1 MQRKLLFLLLIT
13 ALVPGL
19 MFASGKIKGKVV
31 DAGSGE
37 PLVGANVVV
46 VGTSMGAATNVS
58 GEYTIL
64 NVPAGT
70 YQLKTTYVGYQ
81 AITISNIRVNND
93 LTSEAS
99 FQLPAEGVTVA
110 TVEIVATRPLVNKNA
125 TNAVRII
132 DQEFFDKIPAR
143 GTNAAIVVQPGVVSL
158 NGNIYIRG
166 GRPDEVGFK
175 VEGVGVNNIVHG
187 GQALHIVAE
196 AVEQMQVQAGGFNA
210 EYGGANAGLVQTALR
225 SGPSEGWKA
234 SLLEETDNFTKQNK
248 RALGGWSYGYNDLT
262 ATLGGPLIGKK
273 LRFFGSVQNT
283 FYRDPSQSVRGP
295 FDFTGPNALVS
306 DPTYTIKHP
315 PVAGSS
321 ANSLPDTISVSSAG
335 GNAVGG
341 GNNLWVTS
349 GTLLLDLGDIQLRGA
364 GSYSFNK
371 YQDQAFFGALLD
383 QARLPAH
390 DNKDGFANV
399 RFSHA
404 LSPTMFY
411 EVNFNYFNNVHRD
424 FDPVFGSNVFLYGD
438 SAANAAHGFYL
449 RNESLNWTN
458 YSFYGGAFT
467 MNQPGAVLSGYNYEK
482 EISLGGRA
490 DFTAQVKQH
499 EIKFGGE
506 YTRYTIRRYNP
517 NGSLSWSQIIKQYG
531 YGTQTAGD
539 LLRKIGG
546 VGSDTYGYDIWGNQ
560 IENDQ
565 ISNGALS
572 DLGPRKPTFAAAY
585 VQDKIE
591 FSDVVLN
598 LGLRL
603 DYIDPSSKDAP
614 TPGNL
619 HFNNNDLIL
628 ASDIVNTSKTTQIS
642 PRIGFSFPVTDRT
655 VFHAQYGK
663 FIQQTQ
669 LRDSYLGITQIA
681 GIIKGG
687 FFDNT
692 PVGWG
697 LKPTRTTQYE
707 LGFAQQVS
715 DFASFDITAFYKDI
729 QDQIQFTYI
738 LPDPNSPNANYSS
751 LVNGDF
757 TTSKGIEFKL
767 TLRRTNRVQAQINYT
782 FSDVKTTGSNPASVS
797 GIWSAGSIVDYPRY
811 VFPADFDFPHKG
823 NVLLD
828 YRFAKGDG
836 GPVLEQLGLNLL
848 LTFNSGHA
856 LTRLDAQQRGPA
868 PTDPR
873 FRTPIEPIGSSSTP
887 WFFQLD
893 ARLDKTV
900 RIGPLDANFYI
911 YVMNLLNTDNAVN
924 AFFRTADPKN
934 DGWFATAPGKDDAT
948 SNGPAYVRAYNQLL
962 LGENSGNFSI
972 PRQIRFGV
980 KLDY

>member
-19 MFASGKIKGKVV
+19 MFASGKIRGKVV
-31 DAGSGE
+31 DATSGE

-58 GEYTIL
+58 GEYTVL

-70 YQLKTTYVGYQ
+70 FQLRTTYVGYQ

-93 LTSEAS
+93 LTTEAN
-99 FQLPAEGVTVA
+99 FQLPGEGVTVA
-110 TVEIVATRPLVNKNA
+110 TVEIVAERPLVNKSA

-143 GTNAAIVVQPGVVSL
+143 GTNAAIVVQPGVVTL

-187 GQALHIVAE
+187 GQALHVVAE

-210 EYGGANAGLVQTALR
+210 EYGGANAGLVQTGFR
-225 SGPSEGWKA
+225 SGSPDAWKA

-248 RALGGWSYGYNDLT
+248 KALGGFSYGYNDLT
-262 ATLGGPLIGKK
+262 GTVGGPILGKK
-273 LRFFGSVQNT
+273 LRFFGSFENT
-283 FYRDPSQSVRGP
+283 FYRDPSQAVRGP
-295 FDFTGPNALVS
+295 YDFTGANALIS
-306 DPTYTIKHP
+306 DPTYTFAHP
-315 PVAGSS
+315 PVPGSS
-321 ANSLPDTISVSSAG
+321 ANSRPDTISASSAG

-349 GTLLLDLGDIQLRGA
+349 GTLLLDLGDIQVRGS
-364 GSYSFNK
+364 GSYSYNK
-371 YQDQAFFGALLD
+371 YQDQAFFTALLD
-383 QARLPAH
+383 QARLPMH
-390 DNKDGFANV
+390 DNKDGFANI
-399 RFSHA
+399 RLSHA

-424 FDPVFGSNVFLYGD
+424 YDPIFGSNVFAYGD
-438 SAANAAHGFYL
+438 SAQNAAHGFYL
-449 RNESLNWTN
+449 QNESLNWTN
-458 YSFYGGAFT
+458 YSFYGGAFA

-482 EISLGGRA
+482 ETSLGGRA

-517 NGSLSWSQIIKQYG
+517 NGVLSWSQIAKQYG
-531 YGTQTAGD
+531 YGSQTAGD

-560 IENDQ
+560 IENDV
-565 ISNGALS
+565 ITNGALS

-585 VQDKIE
+585 IQDKIE
-591 FSDVVLN
+591 LADVVLN

-603 DYIDPSSKDAP
+603 DYIDPASKDAP
-614 TPGNL
+614 DPGGL

-642 PRIGFSFPVTDRT
+642 PRIGFSFPVSDRT

-738 LPDPNSPNANYSS
+738 LPDPGSPNANYSS

-757 TTSKGIEFKL
+757 TTSKGIEFKF
-767 TLRRTNRVQAQINYT
+767 TLRRTNRIQAQINYT

-797 GIWSAGSIVDYPRY
+797 GIWSAGSIVDYPHY
-811 VFPADFDFPHKG
+811 VFPADFDFPNKG

-836 GPVLEQLGLNLL
+836 GSILEQSGLNLL
-848 LTFNSGHA
+848 LSFNSGHA
-856 LTRLDAQQRGPA
+856 MTRLDASQRGPN

-873 FRTPIEPIGSSSTP
+873 FRTPIEPIGASSTP

-893 ARLDKTV
+893 ARIDKAV
-900 RIGPLDANFYI
+900 RIGPLDTDFYI
-911 YVMNLLNTDNAVN
+911 YVENLLNTDNAVN
-924 AFFRTADPKN
+924 AFIRTADPNN
-934 DGWFATAPGKDDAT
+934 DGWFASPSGKADAT

-962 LGENSGNFSI
+962 LGANSGNFSI
-972 PRQIRFGV
+972 PRMIRFGV